1 MGRPHVYSL
10 HTHYPM
16 RDLIAPRLD
25 VCAHYED
32 ASLYFILW
40 RLNFNYASTESLFN
54 AAKEQY
60 SNSHLPE
67 LALPGLS
74 PLGVPSPALLP
85 RLPNNTGSMN
95 ER

>member
-1 MGRPHVYSL
+1 MGGPHMYSL
-10 HTHYPM
+10 HARYPT
-16 RDLIAPRLD
+16 RDLIDIALRPD

-32 ASLYFILW
+32 ASFFFL

-67 LALPGLS
+67 LALPSLS
-74 PLGVPSPALLP
+74 PPGVPSPALLP